1 MMFIDAAQKILI
13 NFLKSINLV
22 GQLSSRGG
30 MLINQQLVLY
40 WGNNETR
47 PQNRSGFQVQ
57 AYFWIWVSVTT
68 GSFGQ
73 YPDPTEAAQVVRF
86 PQDSTSIGIIT
97 WRFAVSYTTLKSHS
111 MK

>member
-40 WGNNETR
+40 RGNNETR

-57 AYFWIWVSVTT
+57 AYFWVTT
-68 GSFGQ
+68 S
-73 YPDPTEAAQVVRF
+73 
-86 PQDSTSIGIIT
+86 
-97 WRFAVSYTTLKSHS
+97 VSLLVALGNTRTLQRLHR
-111 MK
+111 

>member
-40 WGNNETR
+40 RGNNETR
-47 PQNRSGFQVQ
+47 PQNRSGFQV
-57 AYFWIWVSVTT
+57 
-68 GSFGQ
+68 
-73 YPDPTEAAQVVRF
+73 
-86 PQDSTSIGIIT
+86 
-97 WRFAVSYTTLKSHS
+97 
-111 MK
+111 